1 MYRKSGSIGLGPR
14 TVRPVFL
21 DKVGCTKQMNAS
33 WLPAEYELLRKLSDR
48 GELGTFAASSRSSG
62 RQVVLKAIN
71 EKACAPVLML
81 AFQRSHELMRAV
93 DLPFVPQVSPI
104 KREGNVLFFES
115 ELCPGLPFGQGAVK
129 GHDGRIRLLS
139 ELFLALQKLHS
150 IGEFHGNLKPNNV
163 LFDAG
168 ESRLTLLDLGF
179 WGYKVLRGDLAG
191 QNSLF
196 MPPEVRATGLADVRS
211 DFYSFGL
218 LAFAL
223 LTGLEVD
230 TASLNLLI
238 ASDRAAAKE
247 WLETQTNGL
256 HPSAVEMII
265 EATSPRVSRR
275 PQSCDRLFETLR
287 PILGKEGFSSLS
299 TPQKASF
306 ALCAEFSG
314 RDEMIKRLQALKDK
328 TRKRGVGVVKLVG
341 PPGSGKSRI
350 LDEFAAQCQ
359 MGGQLVARSFCS
371 ESALNP
377 YYSVTQL
384 LESAARQVD
393 KRRSKSLLATAAA
406 IRSQVAKSLQKTSH
420 PKDHLSRIVP
430 SPPLRKLRKRVVQKI
445 LDLVKEEFWIFVLDD
460 VQNVVA
466 PVVSLLTDLKE
477 GLEQKGANKGRKG
490 SLFVLMFV
498 GDAENDVD
506 LTEKERMAR
515 HPCVLAAFDELSAHT
530 FTETVRVDALDERA
544 ARQIVRSSVGSSA
557 PLHAFSSL
565 LYDRLGG
572 SPGWLAA
579 AARLVCSRG
588 GLSTPLD
595 QTAVKQLESMAE
607 LGDLATPSEVT
618 KALVSDLNQPSE
630 QLLDTIATFPGGG
643 IFELIGSAFGGDN
656 RRPIGRIDELCRGGL
671 LAWRRSDSS
680 VFVDFTHETQRK
692 ACLDRLSD
700 EQAVEIHKVAIE
712 HWKRLSS
719 DDGSRYC
726 VCLDFYL
733 AKSRGGPESF
743 QYIKSLS
750 EAFQAAGCY
759 FRAMELLEE
768 ATAMFNASVGSLSA
782 PASCKHGTELYCRR
796 GDLNVLLADY
806 GGALRDYTEALS
818 FAKAG
823 ESGSDQC
830 VCLMRTAEVHQLKGE
845 LNKALELLSMAQSM
859 AVANKDARSE
869 ARAAHAIGKACWHQ
883 GRLDD
888 ALLSFKTALK
898 HAERMEDE
906 AERAA
911 LLHNTGA
918 IFWVK
923 GDYGRAMNYFVQ
935 AREICEKAGE
945 DRMRAISLNSIGS
958 AYLEQ
963 SETEPAPGF
972 FSEAL
977 AVFRRLG
984 DRRNISTTLQNLAI
998 CSFSQGNIS
1007 SALEKIEEATSMKR
1021 LIGDTRGLSA
1031 ALLTKGEILRG
1042 IGNYDGAL
1050 RSHYEA
1056 YDALDL
1062 ENEPLISDTVLLEIG
1077 LDHLEAGTS
1086 ATAKF
1091 VLEQLL
1097 SRKQDVKLAATV
1109 LAMLGLAKLHLE
1121 LAEWQEACS
1130 LCNEALALL
1139 DKKRRPVDKAM
1150 CLITLSRSYLQLD
1163 RLDDAANCLQ
1173 QASAI
1178 AEKINTPN
1186 LRFQLYWALG
1196 DYHVKKSNITESLT
1210 SFSLAATIAESIAA
1224 TVPESQQ
1231 MWLSRNKYLERF
1243 KESWDAAKHV
1253 SGPKEGQQ
1261 EPKDIAAPAATF
1273 WDSGTSVR
1281 PRTGESPEL
1290 IEACDV
1296 IMSHLL
1302 NTTPFQRGCIAVRAD
1317 SGRLQL
1323 TRAIDKTG
1331 QVLNPKRLEGPT
1343 YVSRRVNATGER
1355 VFTRKGL
1362 EKPGWLNELDIEGS
1376 IICVPLSVG
1385 GERLGTL
1392 YLDSPDLLEVSGDR
1406 LLRNVRSLAR
1416 LAARL
1421 IDNAVLRRRQSSYVK
1436 ELIDRTR
1443 VLAAEHTI
1451 PPMLVPES
1459 SRAADRVSPFPE
1471 IVGASQQLAD
1481 VMRDASKIAKTDVT
1495 VLITGE
1501 TGTGKELLA
1510 QAIHKRSPR
1519 KNAPF
1524 VVINCGAIPR
1534 DLVEAELFGF
1544 EKGAFTG
1551 AHKQK
1556 RGRLEYGDKGTLFLD
1571 EIAELSLD
1579 MQVRFLRFLET
1590 KTVERVGGE
1599 GQTVIDCRI
1608 IAATNCNVDAAV
1620 KKGTFREDLYYRI
1633 STIHIELPP
1642 IRDRD
1647 DDVLRLANHFLGLCR
1662 VKYGKMN
1669 KIFSV
1674 KAIERMMHYP
1684 WPGNVRELQNRVE
1697 KAVLI
1702 STGRIITEG
1711 DLGLEERGLGQITRL
1726 KEVKNSVEVSRLK
1739 VALKASGGNVA
1750 QAARIAGLSR
1760 QNFYRLTKKHNLSLD
1775 EFRSSEGS

>member
-1 MYRKSGSIGLGPR
+1 ML
-14 TVRPVFL
+14 
-21 DKVGCTKQMNAS
+21 
-33 WLPAEYELLRKLSDR
+33 KLFCR
-48 GELGTFAASSRSSG
+48 EELGTFAALSRSSG
-62 RQVVLKAIN
+62 RQVVLKAID

-81 AFQRSHELMRAV
+81 AFQRSHELMRSV
-93 DLPFVPQVSPI
+93 DLPFVPRVSPI
-104 KREGNVLFFES
+104 KKEGNVLFFES

-129 GHDGRIRLLS
+129 GHNGRIRLLS

-168 ESRLTLLDLGF
+168 QARLTLLDLGF
-179 WGYKVLRGDLAG
+179 WGYKVLRDDLAG

-196 MPPEVRATGLADVRS
+196 MPPEVSATRLADVRS
-211 DFYSFGL
+211 DFYGFGL

-230 TASLNLLI
+230 STSLNLLT

-247 WLETQTNGL
+247 WLETQTTGL

-265 EATSPRVSRR
+265 EATSPQVSRR
-275 PQSCDRLFETLR
+275 PQSCDRLLQTLR
-287 PILGKEGFSSLS
+287 PILDEKDSGSLS
-299 TPQKASF
+299 TTQKTSF

-314 RDEMIKRLQALKDK
+314 RDEMIKRLHALKDE

-350 LDEFAAQCQ
+350 LDEFAAQCHKS
-359 MGGQLVARSFCS
+359 GQLVARSFCS
-371 ESALNP
+371 EFTLNP
-377 YYSVTQL
+377 YSSVTQL

-406 IRSQVAKSLQKTSH
+406 VRSQLARSLKKTST
-420 PKDHLSRIVP
+420 PKDHLGRIVP
-430 SPPLRKLRKRVVQKI
+430 SPALRKLRKSVVQKI
-445 LDLVKEEFWIFVLDD
+445 LDLVKDEFWVFVLDD

-477 GLEQKGANKGRKG
+477 GLEQRGSNKGQKG
-490 SLFVLMFV
+490 GLFVLMSV
-498 GDAENDVD
+498 GDTENDAD
-506 LTEKERMAR
+506 LTEKQRMAR

-530 FTETVRVDALDERA
+530 FTETVRVDALDEKA
-544 ARQIVRSSVGSSA
+544 ARQIVQSVVGSSA
-557 PLHAFSSL
+557 PLHGVASL
-565 LYDRLGG
+565 LYDCLGG

-579 AARLVCSRG
+579 AARLMCSRG
-588 GLSTPLD
+588 GLSTPVD
-595 QTAVKQLESMAE
+595 QTAVEQLESMAAR
-607 LGDLATPSEVT
+607 GDLATPSEVA
-618 KALVSDLNQPSE
+618 KALVADLNQPSE
-630 QLLDTIATFPGGG
+630 QLLDTIAAFPGGG
-643 IFELIGSAFGGDN
+643 IFELISSAFGGDN
-656 RRPIGRIDELCRGGL
+656 RRPIGHIDELCRRGL
-671 LAWRRSDSS
+671 LVWRRSDSS
-680 VFVDFTHETQRK
+680 VFVDFTHETLRK
-692 ACLDRLSD
+692 ACLGRLS
-700 EQAVEIHKVAIE
+700 EGEAVEIHKVAIE

-743 QYIKSLS
+743 QYIKSFS

-759 FRAMELLEE
+759 FRAMELLKE
-768 ATAMFNASVGSLSA
+768 ATAMFNANAESLSA
-782 PASCKHGTELYCRR
+782 PARCKHGTELYCKR

-806 GGALRDYTEALS
+806 GSALRDYAEALS
-818 FAKAG
+818 FAEHG
-823 ESGSDQC
+823 NRRSDQC

-845 LNKALELLSMAQSM
+845 LNKALELLNMAQSM
-859 AVANKDARSE
+859 AVSNKDARFE

-888 ALLSFKTALK
+888 ALRSFRTALK

-918 IFWVK
+918 IFWAK

-945 DRMRAISLNSIGS
+945 DRMRAIAINSIGS

-963 SETEPAPGF
+963 SEMEPALEF

-984 DRRNISTTLQNLAI
+984 DRRNISTTLQNVAI
-998 CSFSQGNIS
+998 CSFSQGNIGF
-1007 SALEKIEEATSMKR
+1007 ALEKIEEVASMKS
-1021 LIGDTRGLSA
+1021 LIGDTRGLAA
-1031 ALLTKGEILRG
+1031 ALITKGEILRA

-1056 YDALDL
+1056 YSFVAF

-1077 LDHLEAGTS
+1077 LDHLDAGTS

-1091 VLEQLL
+1091 ALEQVL
-1097 SRKQDVKLAATV
+1097 SRKQDVKLATTV
-1109 LAMLGLAKLHLE
+1109 LAMLGLAKFHLG

-1130 LCNEALALL
+1130 LCNEVLALL
-1139 DKKRRPVDKAM
+1139 DKVKRPVDKAL

-1173 QASAI
+1173 QASSI

-1186 LRFQLYWALG
+1186 LRFYLYWALG
-1196 DYHVKKSNITESLT
+1196 DYHVKKGNITESLT
-1210 SFSLAATIAESIAA
+1210 SFSLAVTIAESIAA
-1224 TVPESQQ
+1224 TVPKSQQ
-1231 MWLSRNKYLERF
+1231 MWLSKNKDLKRF
-1243 KESWDAAKHV
+1243 RESWDVVKQLP
-1253 SGPKEGQQ
+1253 GPKEGQQ
-1261 EPKDIAAPAATF
+1261 EHPKDISPQAATF
-1273 WDSGTSVR
+1273 WDSGTSVG
-1281 PRTGESPEL
+1281 PRTGENPEL
-1290 IEACDV
+1290 IEASDV
-1296 IMSHLL
+1296 IISHLL
-1302 NTTPFQRGCIAVRAD
+1302 NSTPFQRGCIAVRAD

-1331 QVLNPKRLEGPT
+1331 QVLDPKRLDGPS
-1343 YVSRRVNATGER
+1343 YVSRRVNATGKA
-1355 VFTRKGL
+1355 VFTRRGS
-1362 EKPGWLNELDIEGS
+1362 EKPGWLNDLSIKGS
-1376 IICVPLSVG
+1376 IICVPLSIG
-1385 GERLGTL
+1385 GEKLGTL

-1406 LLRNVRSLAR
+1406 LFRDVQSVAR
-1416 LAARL
+1416 LAARM
-1421 IDNAVLRRRQSSYVK
+1421 IDDAVLRRRQSSYIK
-1436 ELIDRTR
+1436 DLIDRTR
-1443 VLAAEHTI
+1443 VLAVEHTM
-1451 PPMLVPES
+1451 PPMLVPKS
-1459 SRAADRVSPFPE
+1459 GSLARKSPFPE

-1481 VMRDASKIAKTDVT
+1481 VMRDASKVAKTDVT
-1495 VLITGE
+1495 VFITGE

-1510 QAIHKRSPR
+1510 QAIHNRSPR

-1599 GQTVIDCRI
+1599 GQTAIDCRI
-1608 IAATNCNVDAAV
+1608 IAATNCDVDAAV
-1620 KKGTFREDLYYRI
+1620 KKGTFREDLYYRL
-1633 STIHIELPP
+1633 STIDIKLPP

-1674 KAIERMMHYP
+1674 KAIERMMHYR

-1711 DLGLEERGLGQITRL
+1711 DLGLEEGGGGQITRL